1 MGEPREVVTNRV
13 AIVNV
18 EFREVDTEPDSLLYV
33 VVKRED
39 FIGFEYVH
47 RQMGAFPS

>member
-1 MGEPREVVTNRV
+1 MGEPQEVVTNRV